1 MFGDGPAPYI
11 IKTPPSFET
20 DDDYLVEFCKVN
32 EHLRIERTS
41 TGELAIMHL
50 PIPPINAGNVLLI
63 RSVTEWCQRDL
74 SGKTFAHLGTIL
86 RNGAMRSAV
95 VSWIQLDRL
104 KHLSEQQWH
113 SFLPVCPDFVAE
125 LRSLSESLT
134 YHMEKMA
141 EYVSN
146 GARLGWLLDPVQKQ
160 VITYRPGQSPEVL
173 TNPRTLSG
181 ENVLIGFTLN
191 IPDIWSALRFK
202 DKK

>member
-11 IKTPPSFET
+11 IKTPPPFET
-20 DDDYLVEFCKVN
+20 DDDYLVEFCNVN

-41 TGELAIMHL
+41 TGDLAVMHL
-50 PIPPINAGNVLLI
+50 PIPAINAGNVLLI
-63 RSVTEWCQRDL
+63 RYVTEWCQRDL

-86 RNGAMRSAV
+86 PNGAMRSAV
-95 VSWIQLDRL
+95 VSWIQLARL

-125 LRSLSESLT
+125 LRSPSESLT

-146 GARLGWLLDPVQKQ
+146 GARLGWLLDPVSKQ
-160 VITYRPGQSPEVL
+160 VHIYRPNRPAEVL
-173 TNPRTLSG
+173 QKPQQLTG
-181 ENVLIGFTLN
+181 ENVLPGFTL
-191 IPDIWSALRFK
+191 DLHELWSALNTK
-202 DKK
+202 QQ